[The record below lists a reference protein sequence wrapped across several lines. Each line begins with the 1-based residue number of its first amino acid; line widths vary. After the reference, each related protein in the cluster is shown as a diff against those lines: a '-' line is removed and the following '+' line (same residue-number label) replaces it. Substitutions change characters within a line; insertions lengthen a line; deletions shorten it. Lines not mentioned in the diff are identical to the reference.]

1 MHRQEDRKTKRYID
15 RKIDRHTGKKDLH
28 SNEIDTEKGR
38 QKQHEKTERQKK
50 INYFNFHAKEIER
63 QKKTLTDRKTD
74 LNRFSEKDRET

>member
-38 QKQHEKTERQKK
+38 QKQHERSLNAVARSTTTKK
-50 INYFNFHAKEIER
+50 LRDF
-63 QKKTLTDRKTD
+63 
-74 LNRFSEKDRET
+74 